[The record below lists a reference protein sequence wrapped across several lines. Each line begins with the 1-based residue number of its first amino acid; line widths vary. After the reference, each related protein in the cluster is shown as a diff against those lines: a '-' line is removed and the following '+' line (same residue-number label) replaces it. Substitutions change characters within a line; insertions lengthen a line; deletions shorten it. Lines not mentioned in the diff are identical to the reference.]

1 MPLAAIEGYTGHAMT
16 ILIYQVDAF
25 TMGPFSGNPAAVCP
39 LDAWLDDD
47 TMQNI
52 AAENN
57 LAETAF
63 IVEREDGY
71 DLRWFTPTVEVDLC
85 GHATLA
91 SGFVVLNHLR
101 PELSS
106 VSFETVSGKLTVTR
120 DGERL
125 SMDFPARMPTP
136 VAVSEAL
143 TDALGK
149 APSEVHL
156 SRDVLAVY
164 DDEASIRALS
174 PDQSKLLALDE
185 GFGVIVT
192 AEGDTADFV
201 SRFFVPKGGIYE
213 DPVTGSAHCT
223 LVPFWAERLG
233 YPKLIAHQVSAR
245 GGELHCEHK
254 GDRVIMSGYC
264 TLFLTGRIHGILD
277 ANLN

>member
-1 MPLAAIEGYTGHAMT
+1 MITP
-16 ILIYQVDAF
+16 IYQIDAF
-25 TMGPFSGNPAAVCP
+25 TRTPFSGNPAAVCP
-39 LDAWLDDD
+39 LDTWLDDA

-63 IVEREDGY
+63 IVPRDEGY
-71 DLRWFTPTVEVDLC
+71 DLRWFTPAVEVDLC

-91 SGFVVLNHLR
+91 AAYVVLNHLQ
-101 PELSS
+101 PDLDSI
-106 VSFETVSGKLTVTR
+106 SFETKSGKLVVTR

-125 SMDFPARMPTP
+125 SMDFPTRAPTP
-136 VAVSEAL
+136 IPVSDAL
-143 TDALGK
+143 SDALGL

-164 DDEASIRALS
+164 EDEATVRTLS
-174 PDQSKLLALDE
+174 PDYTRLLALDE

-192 AEGDTADFV
+192 AKGDTVDFV
-201 SRFFVPKGGIYE
+201 SRFFAPKAGIDE

-233 YPKLIAHQVSAR
+233 RSELVAHQISPR
-245 GGELHCEHK
+245 GGELHCEHR
-254 GDRVIMSGYC
+254 GERVIISGHC
-264 TLFLTGRIHGILD
+264 VLFLTGSIHL
-277 ANLN
+277 

>member
-1 MPLAAIEGYTGHAMT
+1 
-16 ILIYQVDAF
+16 
-25 TMGPFSGNPAAVCP
+25 
-39 LDAWLDDD
+39 
-47 TMQNI
+47 
-52 AAENN
+52 
-57 LAETAF
+57 
-63 IVEREDGY
+63 
-71 DLRWFTPTVEVDLC
+71 
-85 GHATLA
+85 
-91 SGFVVLNHLR
+91 
-101 PELSS
+101 

>member
-1 MPLAAIEGYTGHAMT
+1 MPLALMERYNGQAMT
-16 ILIYQVDAF
+16 IPIYQVNAF
-25 TMGPFSGNPAAVCP
+25 TLGPFSGNPAAVCP
-39 LDAWLDDD
+39 LEVWLDDD
-47 TMQNI
+47 TMQSI

-57 LAETAF
+57 LSETAF
-63 IVEREDGY
+63 IVARDDGY

-91 SGFVVLNHLR
+91 AGFVVLNHLH

-106 VSFETVSGKLTVTR
+106 VSFETVSGKLIVTR

-125 SMDFPARMPTP
+125 SMDFPARMPAP
-136 VAVSEAL
+136 AQISEAL

-149 APSEVHL
+149 APSEVYI
-156 SRDVLAVY
+156 SRDLLAVY
-164 DDEASIRALS
+164 DDESSIRALS
-174 PDQSKLLALDE
+174 PDKTKLLALDD

-192 AEGDTADFV
+192 AEGDTVDFV
-201 SRFFVPKGGIYE
+201 SRFFVPKGGIDE

-233 YPKLIAHQVSAR
+233 YSKLIAHQVSAR
-245 GGELHCEHK
+245 GGELLCEHQ

-264 TLFLTGRIHGILD
+264 TLFLTGTMHL
-277 ANLN
+277 